1 MLLLFR
7 LLLHLP
13 VPLGLRIALWRVV
26 RGVCGLPRFTVGSR
40 FTMFVDFENLLD
52 RMVVDGVNLNPFFTS
67 AVRQY
72 ADAPGDVILDIGANH
87 GFMSLYAKAVCP
99 HALVIAIEPSHREVH
114 RLLRN
119 LDLSGM
125 SIPVVVA
132 AAGSEMIGLRLS
144 PAGNMG
150 MSTTHAAGEGG
161 AATPVSGLDLG
172 RFLGIDVLR
181 RARVVKLDI
190 EGSELPVLRELPLAE
205 MRRAVFV
212 VECLADTPRH
222 AAATDAVYE
231 LFRESGFEPHY
242 RPGGRDDWEEVFY
255 APAHNPAPVFSADL

>member
-1 MLLLFR
+1 
-7 LLLHLP
+7 
-13 VPLGLRIALWRVV
+13 
-26 RGVCGLPRFTVGSR
+26 
-40 FTMFVDFENLLD
+40 
-52 RMVVDGVNLNPFFTS
+52 
-67 AVRQY
+67 
-72 ADAPGDVILDIGANH
+72 
-87 GFMSLYAKAVCP
+87 MSLYAKAVCP
-99 HALVIAIEPSHREVH
+99 HAVVIAIEPSHREVS

-119 LDLSGM
+119 LDLSGI

-150 MSTTHAAGEGG
+150 MSTTHAAGECAG
-161 AATPVSGLDLG
+161 AAPVTGLDLG

-181 RARVVKLDI
+181 RTRVVKLDI

-231 LFRESGFEPHY
+231 LFRANGFEPHY

-255 APAHNPAPVFSADL
+255 APAHNPVPVFSADL